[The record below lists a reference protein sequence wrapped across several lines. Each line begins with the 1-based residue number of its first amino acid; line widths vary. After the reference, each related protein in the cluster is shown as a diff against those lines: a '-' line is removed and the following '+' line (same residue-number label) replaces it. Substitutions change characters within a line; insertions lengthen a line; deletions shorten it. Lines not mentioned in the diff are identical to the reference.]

1 MELEVND
8 DYMKNKGFTLIE
20 LIIALTIFSLVIISM
35 AAITVSMIKSQRKTF
50 ALQNIQEP
58 ARYISESM
66 SKEIRMSQINSL
78 DSGGSQRDILNITND
93 KNENV
98 DYRFIA
104 ANRLQRQVDGGGWQY
119 LSPANLE
126 VTGGFYIS
134 KSSSPDRA
142 KVTIVMQIKST
153 GAKVEEQAEVYLQST
168 ISQRSY

>member
-1 MELEVND
+1 
-8 DYMKNKGFTLIE
+8 MKNKNNGFTLIE
-20 LIIALTIFSLVIISM
+20 LIIALAIFGLVIVSM
-35 AAITVSMIKSQRKTF
+35 AAVTVSVIKSQRKNF

-58 ARYISESM
+58 ARYILESM
-66 SKEIRMSQINSL
+66 SKEIRMGRINSP

-104 ANRLQRQVDGGGWQY
+104 ANRLQRRVDGGGWQY

-126 VTGGFYIS
+126 VTGGFYIN
-134 KSSSPDRA
+134 KSSFPNRA
-142 KVTIVMQIKST
+142 VVTIVMQIKAT
-153 GAKVEEQAEVYLQST
+153 GTKIEEQAEVYLQST